1 MKHLLE
7 QTSEF
12 PKCILDLPGIRI
24 EGKKAYWRD
33 SNSNDVTFHSANNP
47 QNIKSQY
54 EIPQKEE
61 TGVWY
66 CGKDGEVRLKINQ
79 GNTQSDTKGFPTCV
93 LGLKPKQLANK
104 VYYVGPGQDLG
115 RLFYYEKGNKVSEI
129 KDNTVVKVGKYS
141 CATNQQTI
149 NIKWSDGSTD
159 IGSVNLAE
167 SKDMN
172 TKIIKE
178 SLRRNILRIM
188 EQGTPSGAPSSTTSQ
203 PPVTSAPGAPSSTTS
218 QPPVTFTSSSTSD
231 VTTYGKESCNDIKKK
246 DVTVLNATIKK
257 RENILTKYPV
267 PGISKDNYDL
277 NDIEGAINQVVS
289 LIEQGYRSQFF
300 GGFRS
305 VLELGRYIHKDI
317 CDELLDYIRKIDSA
331 QPPASV
337 QTSKVPWNSFSNPPT
352 QQGSAYNYET
362 RPLSDFPPFENVK
375 GFNAYKLEGVEGTA
389 DKGDL
394 KTYIDNVQVNKDSC
408 REITRA
414 YFEYAGISK
423 PRGKVT
429 LVTGFSA
436 KDLQKAK
443 AKVVR
448 CKPFFDGNLRFKDAY
463 AKLSSMEVGQK
474 YRINFNSDNPQDQP
488 IELPK

>member
-172 TKIIKE
+172 TNIIKE

-188 EQGTPSGAPSSTTSQ
+188 EQGTPSGTPSSTTSP
-203 PPVTSAPGAPSSTTS
+203 PPVTSAPGATSSTTS
-218 QPPVTFTSSSTSD
+218 QPPVTFTSSTTSD
-231 VTTYGKESCNDIKKK
+231 VTKYGKESCDDIKKK
-246 DVTVLNATIKK
+246 DVTALNATIKK
-257 RENILTKYPV
+257 RENILTRYPV
-267 PGISKDNYDL
+267 PGMSKDNYDL
-277 NDIEGAINQVVS
+277 NDIEGAINQVVD
-289 LIEQGYRSQFF
+289 LISKGYRSRFF

-305 VLELGRYIHKDI
+305 VLELGRYIHKEI
-317 CDELLDYIRKIDSA
+317 CEELLDYIKQIDSA

-337 QTSKVPWNSFSNPPT
+337 QTSKVPWNSFSDPPT
-352 QQGSAYNYET
+352 EGGSAYNYENK
-362 RPLSDFPPFENVK
+362 PLSNFPPFQNVK
-375 GFNAYKLEGVEGTA
+375 GFDVHKLEGVEGTA
-389 DKGDL
+389 NKKAL
-394 KTYIDNVQVNKDSC
+394 ELYITANKVNKDSC
-408 REITRA
+408 KEITKA
-414 YFEYAGISK
+414 YFQYANISK
-423 PRGKVT
+423 PQGYVT
-429 LVTGFSA
+429 IVTGFDA
-436 KDLQKAK
+436 KMLQQHKAQ
-443 AKVVR
+443 VVR
-448 CKPFFDGNLRFKDAY
+448 CKVFFDANPRFQDAY
-463 AKLSSMEVGQK
+463 AKLSSIEVGQK

>member
-79 GNTQSDTKGFPTCV
+79 AKTQSDTEGFPTCV

-129 KDNTVVKVGKYS
+129 KDNTVIKTGKYS

-188 EQGTPSGAPSSTTSQ
+188 EQGTTSGTPSGT
-203 PPVTSAPGAPSSTTS
+203 PSSTTS
-218 QPPVTFTSSSTSD
+218 QPPVTFTSNTTSD
-231 VTTYGKESCNDIKKK
+231 VTRYGKESCDDIKKK
-246 DVTVLNATIKK
+246 DVTALNATIKK
-257 RENILTKYPV
+257 RENILAKYPV
-267 PGISKDNYDL
+267 PGMSKDNYDL

-289 LIEQGYRSQFF
+289 LIQQGYRSQFF

-317 CDELLDYIRKIDSA
+317 CDDLLSYIKQIDSA

-337 QTSKVPWNSFSNPPT
+337 NTSKVPWNSFSNPPT

-389 DKGDL
+389 DKDDL
-394 KTYIDNVQVNKDSC
+394 KTYINSVQVDKDSC
-408 REITRA
+408 KEITRA

-448 CKPFFDGNLRFKDAY
+448 CKAFFDGNLRFKDAY